1 MPVPT
6 QEQFE
11 AYAAAPEQFAAAL
24 SGLSETQMA
33 FSPTED
39 EWSIN
44 EIIIHTADAEV
55 FYYERLRKT
64 IAEDTPSINA
74 FDENA
79 FQQKL
84 IYRSQSRGLGL
95 ALFAALRNSS
105 SALLSTLPPETWER
119 TCIHPKRGPLSL
131 YDLFVSSLG
140 HSTAH
145 LEQIEH
151 LKATM

>member
-1 MPVPT
+1 
-6 QEQFE
+6 
-11 AYAAAPEQFAAAL
+11 L
-24 SGLSETQMA
+24 S
-33 FSPTED
+33 FSPSEG

-44 EIIIHTADAEV
+44 EVIVHLADAEV

-64 IAEDTPSINA
+64 IAEDKPAIHA

-79 FQQKL
+79 FAEKL
-84 IYRSQSRGLGL
+84 NYRSQDRGLAL

-105 SALLSTLPPETWER
+105 AALLPTLPPETWER
-119 TCIHPKRGPLSL
+119 ACDHPERGVMSL
-131 YDLFVSSLG
+131 YDLFEASLG

-145 LEQIEH
+145 LEQIER